1 MKSIAAMC
9 KAFLKIYEENTNLEK
24 KLEQVQIDFP
34 YEIEKRD
41 KEICYLNSLL
51 AKSITESALPANE
64 VRPEPGNQ
72 QPEAPRVCE
81 LCGKPVPKPSYRFC
95 STSCQVKFSHRQR
108 GHNTTEQPAP
118 KRKYTHRKHDGIPP
132 APEPLP
138 VPEPTTTEEKGP
150 APGK

>member
-1 MKSIAAMC
+1 MKALAQMC
-9 KAFLKIYEENTNLEK
+9 KAFLKVYEENINLEK

-51 AKSITESALPANE
+51 AKSINESALPANE
-64 VRPEPGNQ
+64 GRPEPGNQ
-72 QPEAPRVCE
+72 QPEAPRLCE
-81 LCGKPVPKPSYRFC
+81 LCGNPVPKSTHRFC

-108 GHNTTEQPAP
+108 GHNTTQQPAP
-118 KRKYTHRKHDGIPP
+118 KRRYTHRKRKEIIP
-132 APEPLP
+132 APEPHP
-138 VPEPTTTEEKGP
+138 ATESTTTQEKGP

>member
-1 MKSIAAMC
+1 MKALAQMC
-9 KAFLKIYEENTNLEK
+9 KAFLKVYEENINLEK

-51 AKSITESALPANE
+51 APSMDGDPG
-64 VRPEPGNQ
+64 PGNQ
-72 QPEAPRVCE
+72 QPEAPRLCQ
-81 LCGKPVPKPSYRFC
+81 LCGNPVPKPSHRFC

-108 GHNTTEQPAP
+108 GHNTTQQPAP
-118 KRKYTHRKHDGIPP
+118 KRRYTHRKHKEILP
-132 APEPLP
+132 APEQQQA
-138 VPEPTTTEEKGP
+138 PEPNTTEEGP